1 MEKSAKNIYR
11 EKKTT
16 NIYGSSMPTN
26 NIVPFLFPAK
36 CHSFPSKLHLFPLQE
51 IEHMVD
57 TVLEMLP
64 CMDWKAFQHAPK
76 EKLLIIFFFSYL
88 FWGERESERSWWAA
102 NNAYRDSVE
111 WWQFHLLF
119 MGSALLELRLWWW
132 INWGPH
138 SPIVVGTIRAK
149 NSINYTAW
157 AVRNLFIL
165 ALVTVRVIMG
175 AIIGI
180 W

>member
-16 NIYGSSMPTN
+16 NIYCSSMPTN

-76 EKLLIIFFFSYL
+76 EKLLIIFFFPIY
-88 FWGERESERSWWAA
+88 FGEREREWEIMVGCQQCLQRLGWVMAISFAVHGLCSSWT
-102 NNAYRDSVE
+102 E
-111 WWQFHLLF
+111 
-119 MGSALLELRLWWW
+119 
-132 INWGPH
+132 
-138 SPIVVGTIRAK
+138 
-149 NSINYTAW
+149 
-157 AVRNLFIL
+157 
-165 ALVTVRVIMG
+165 ALVMNKLRTPQPNSR
-175 AIIGI
+175 
-180 W
+180 WNYSS

>member
-76 EKLLIIFFFSYL
+76 EKLLIIFFFFPIY
-88 FWGERESERSWWAA
+88 FGERERVRDHGGLPTMPTETRLSDGNFICCSWA
-102 NNAYRDSVE
+102 
-111 WWQFHLLF
+111 LLF
-119 MGSALLELRLWWW
+119 L
-132 INWGPH
+132 N
-138 SPIVVGTIRAK
+138 
-149 NSINYTAW
+149 
-157 AVRNLFIL
+157 
-165 ALVTVRVIMG
+165 
-175 AIIGI
+175 
-180 W
+180 